1 MLILAIRTDKPE
13 AELYLLESLDA
24 DAAVSSEIWQA
35 HRQLAETI
43 HSRIKQLLAKS
54 DKTAHDI
61 TGIIVFRG
69 PGSFTGLR
77 IGVSVANAL
86 AVSLDVP
93 IAGASG
99 NDWLKQGLNTVE
111 LTKSAYNAPVLPH
124 YGGEPH
130 ITTPRK

>member
-35 HRQLAETI
+35 HRQLAETV
-43 HSRIKQLLAKS
+43 HNKIKQLLAKPG
-54 DKTAHDI
+54 KTVHDL
-61 TGIIVFRG
+61 TGVIVFRG

-86 AVSLDVP
+86 AASLDIP
-93 IAGASG
+93 IVGASG
-99 NDWLKQGLNTVE
+99 DDWLKQGLNTAE
-111 LTKSAYNAPVLPH
+111 LTRSAYDAPVLPH